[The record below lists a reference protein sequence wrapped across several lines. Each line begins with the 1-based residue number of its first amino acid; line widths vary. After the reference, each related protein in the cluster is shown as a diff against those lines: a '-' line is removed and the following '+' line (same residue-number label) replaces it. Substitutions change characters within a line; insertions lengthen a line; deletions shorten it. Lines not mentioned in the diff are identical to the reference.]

1 MKLVGEEHMKA
12 NLGTLYLYYYMYS
25 MLDVYLRM
33 YVCMY
38 VCMHVC
44 IPIYMQSL
52 TIKYG

>member
-12 NLGTLYLYYYMYS
+12 NLGMLYSYYHMYS

-38 VCMHVC
+38 ACMLAY
-44 IPIYMQSL
+44 PILNSF
-52 TIKYG
+52 KYG